1 MHMLSTH
8 LTAWQAHPA
17 VMSAFPYLR
26 RSIAVIHVGSV
37 VALRTDDKLTFL
49 IRAFLHQIKD
59 TLWFLS
65 HGIVHFLICFFSL
78 FNFIFSLVSGF
89 FRGLLAFGFVPIGEA
104 FYLSSLY

>member
-1 MHMLSTH
+1 MLSTH

-17 VMSAFPYLR
+17 VISAFPYLR

-49 IRAFLHQIKD
+49 LRAFLHQIKD

-65 HGIVHFLICFFSL
+65 HGIVHFLICGFFSL

-89 FRGLLAFGFVPIGEA
+89 FRGLLSFWFVPLG
-104 FYLSSLY
+104 SLLLALLR

>member
-1 MHMLSTH
+1 MLFVKH
-8 LTAWQAHPA
+8 VLTTQLNAWQAHPA
-17 VMSAFPYLR
+17 VISAFPYLR
-26 RSIAVIHVGSV
+26 RSTVVIHVGGV

-49 IRAFLHQIKD
+49 LRAFLQQIKD

-89 FRGLLAFGFVPIGEA
+89 FRGLLSFWFVPIGEA
-104 FYLSSLY
+104 LLH